1 VEGVSPALPEDARQA
16 LRGLGRAD
24 LLIGIPS
31 YQNGRT
37 IRHVVES
44 AAHGARRAF
53 PGLRTVILNADG
65 GSTDGTPQAT
75 LNARVPAGTIVLS
88 TRYEGLSG
96 KGSAVRAVFEAA
108 VLLEARACAT
118 LDADLRSIAPW
129 WVERLLGPVVRG
141 EADYVV
147 PYYVRHQYDGT
158 ITNHLAY
165 PMTRALY
172 GVRIRQPIGGDF
184 AFSGAFAARALQAP
198 EWGGDVARFGIDLWM
213 TTVALNEGYRV
224 VQAYLGTKV
233 HDPRDPAVHL
243 GPMFRQVVG
252 TLFSLMETYAD
263 RWRRIRNSVPAPL
276 VGEPVEAEPEPVSVD
291 RAALVEG
298 FRGGFVRFAGVWREV
313 LELGTFA
320 ALASMAAR
328 PDGPDLPG
336 PLWARICYAF
346 AGAFRGRRA
355 GELLEAMV
363 PLYFGR
369 VAAFVRETETMTARQ
384 AEAVVER
391 QAEAF
396 ESEKPYL
403 LEVWD
408 RR

>member
-1 VEGVSPALPEDARQA
+1 MEGVRPALPEDARQA
-16 LRGLGRAD
+16 LRRVGRAD

-31 YQNGRT
+31 YQNART
-37 IRHVVES
+37 IRHVVE
-44 AAHGARRAF
+44 AAAQGARRAF

-65 GSTDGTPQAT
+65 SSTDGTPQAA
-75 LNARVPAGTIVLS
+75 LSARVPAGTTVLS
-88 TRYEGLSG
+88 TPYEGPPG

-108 VLLEARACAT
+108 VLLNARACAT

-129 WVERLLGPVVRG
+129 WVERLAGPVIRG
-141 EADYVV
+141 EAEYVA
-147 PYYVRHQYDGT
+147 PYYVRHKYDGT

-172 GVRIRQPIGGDF
+172 GVRVRQPIGGDF
-184 AFSGAFAARALQAP
+184 AFSGAFAAHALRAP
-198 EWGGDVARFGIDLWM
+198 GWGGDVARFGIDIWM

-224 VQAYLGTKV
+224 VQAYLGTKI
-233 HDPRDPAVHL
+233 HDPRDPAAHL

-263 RWRRIRNSVPAPL
+263 RWRHVERSVPAPF
-276 VGEPVEAEPEPVSVD
+276 VGEPVEAEPEPVPVD
-291 RAALVEG
+291 RTALMEG
-298 FRGGFVRFAGVWREV
+298 FRDGFPRFAGVWREV
-313 LELGTFA
+313 LDPETFA
-320 ALASMAAR
+320 ALAPLADR

-346 AGAFRGRRA
+346 AGAFHGKRA
-355 GELLEAMV
+355 EALLEAMV

-369 VAAFVRETETMTARQ
+369 VAAFVRETEAMTTPQ

-396 ESEKPYL
+396 ESQKPYL
-403 LEVWD
+403 LAVWD